1 MKNECLINLKIPAEV
16 DAALKSMA
24 EAEYIPKSIKIR
36 AILRAA
42 VQEHLVKGDVSQW
55 PGQ

>member
-1 MKNECLINLKIPAEV
+1 MKIPVEV

-42 VQEHLVKGDVSQW
+42 VQEYLVNGGVAQC
-55 PGQ
+55 PGR